1 MTVLAAFLILAGL
14 IIFCGP
20 CASACTTPDPV
31 PTNVTK
37 IKINNNPEINI
48 KYNPEINIDTEI
60 TIKNI

>member
-37 IKINNNPEINI
+37 ININNNPEINI
-48 KYNPEINIDTEI
+48 KYNPNYIPEINIKI
-60 TIKNI
+60 